1 MNEPVDQ
8 LTLYARDL
16 AALLG
21 REREKSAALERSAEQ
36 LRLYANDLQ
45 ISYAAQQRYSAEL
58 EASYLDSLTRLVQ
71 ASCFRDQETGNHIKR
86 LSLYSAA
93 AAAELGWPA
102 LECTRIEL
110 AAPLHDVG
118 KIAIP
123 DAILLKPGKLTD
135 EERSLMQSHAMTGA
149 QLLEGSKSPV
159 IQMAA
164 RIALTHHER
173 WDGGGYPQGL
183 AGEAIPVE
191 GRIVM
196 LGDQY
201 DALRSP
207 RPYKPG
213 FSHERTMR
221 ILLEGDGRTM
231 PAHFDPRLLECLERV
246 QLQFRRIYEDNADP
260 DETEEARFQ

>member
-1 MNEPVDQ
+1 MNEPADQ

-21 REREKSAALERSAEQ
+21 RERDKSAALERSAEQ

-45 ISYAAQQRYSAEL
+45 TSYAAQQRYSAEL
-58 EASYLDSLTRLVQ
+58 EASYLDSLTRLVK
-71 ASCFRDQETGNHIKR
+71 ASCFRDQETGAHIQR
-86 LSLYSAA
+86 LSLYSGV

-102 LECTRIEL
+102 DQRRRIEQ

-118 KIAIP
+118 KIAVP
-123 DAILLKPGKLTD
+123 DAILLKPGRLTD
-135 EERSLMQSHAMTGA
+135 EERRLMQSHALTGA

-173 WDGGGYPQGL
+173 FDGGGYPQGL
-183 AGEAIPVE
+183 EGEAIPIE

-207 RPYKPG
+207 RPYKPSY
-213 FSHERTMR
+213 SHERTMA

-231 PAHFDPRLLECLERV
+231 PAHFDPRLLAVLRTIETE
-246 QLQFRRIYEDNADP
+246 FRRIYDQDADSI
-260 DETEEARFQ
+260 EEFMQ

>member
-1 MNEPVDQ
+1 MSKAADQ

-45 ISYAAQQRYSAEL
+45 TSYAAQQRYSAEL

-71 ASCFRDQETGNHIKR
+71 ASCFRDQETGAHIQR

-93 AAAELGWPA
+93 AAAELGWPP
-102 LECTRIEL
+102 LECTRIEQ

-123 DAILLKPGKLTD
+123 DSVLLKQGKLTD
-135 EERSLMQSHAMTGA
+135 DERRLMQSHAETGA
-149 QLLEGSKSPV
+149 ELLDGSKSPV

-183 AGEAIPVE
+183 VGEAIPME

-213 FSHERTMR
+213 FSHDRTMQ

-231 PAHFDPRLLECLERV
+231 PDHFDPRLLECLKSLEET
-246 QLQFRRIYEDNADP
+246 FRRIYENNADP
-260 DETEEARFQ
+260 ESGAPEDL